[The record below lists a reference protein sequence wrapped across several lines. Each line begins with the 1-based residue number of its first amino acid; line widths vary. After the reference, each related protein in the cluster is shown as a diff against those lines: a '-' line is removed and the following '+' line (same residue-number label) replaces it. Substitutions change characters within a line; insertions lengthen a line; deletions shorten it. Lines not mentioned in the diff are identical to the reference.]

1 MATNMKTFYLGL
13 GHSQLLSDLKKEPQ
27 RKKYFVI
34 GVKYSSSDVDELPS
48 EILVE
53 KLGEVVNPKYIY
65 LAGEDEEL
73 NEETYNEHI
82 LQPAFVSLKEK

>member
-1 MATNMKTFYLGL
+1 MAMHMKTFYLARGPY
-13 GHSQLLSDLKKEPQ
+13 QLMGDLKKEPHG
-27 RKKYFVI
+27 KKYFVI
-34 GVKYSSSDVDELPS
+34 GVKYSSSDVDNLPS

-65 LAGEDEEL
+65 LEGENEEL